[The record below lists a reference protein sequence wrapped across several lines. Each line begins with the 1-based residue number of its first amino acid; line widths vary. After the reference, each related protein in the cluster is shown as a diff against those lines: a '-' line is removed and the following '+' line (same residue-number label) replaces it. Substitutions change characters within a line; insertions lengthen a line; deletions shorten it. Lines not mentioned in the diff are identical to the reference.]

1 MPHFSSSMGNRR
13 KRKRSKK
20 RSSKQ
25 KAHSGSEDVLSAELR
40 DQLPVENG
48 SNMLVLS
55 TDHKKQ
61 RPKKKKREEDPPKMS
76 RKKAKLQRIK
86 RRKERERLLADM
98 YTSLR
103 QKKLGAVEVS
113 THPKVHNLLWHHHI
127 NLHQLLWCSAAGTYV
142 EHTPSWPGKR
152 NCVMLFPC

>member
-25 KAHSGSEDVLSAELR
+25 KAHSESGDVLSAELR
-40 DQLPVENG
+40 EQLPVENG

-113 THPKVHNLLWHHHI
+113 THPKVHNLFGIIILI
-127 NLHQLLWCSAAGTYV
+127 YTNCSGV
-142 EHTPSWPGKR
+142 RQREL
-152 NCVMLFPC
+152 MLNTHRVGQVREIA